1 MGVSGQVSG
10 GSYSSLHCYQGV
22 GSQLEGRFPTYKL
35 GLPTLSGDNRA
46 SGESHSLLYPSLA
59 RAEICP
65 GIAQSSSLSVPF
77 LSNVLGAKGF
87 QLSKTNN
94 GSLSSQSFA
103 LQKAL
108 QDGRPE
114 EDQQVHPSGHVGS
127 ETRLEGCLL
136 APSSSRRDPAL
147 LRLRPGGSAFPLPK
161 ASIRSVH
168 GSVGLHAGPRTRQEG
183 IKIGGSESHLFPG
196 RLLDPGSLLRGG
208 SGPYGKG
215 DPASSEAGF
224 SHQLG
229 EILSSSIEEIGVPG
243 GDNRPSR
250 DVLFTPTG
258 EGSRNSQIWQ
268 SSSGSNSVKKGPRI
282 TSRLPKF
289 CGGLSSTR
297 KTVAKAS
304 PKMGEFP
311 LFPSQKRGG
320 NFPGRGSEGGSL
332 PLDGPRVP
340 GVLSS
345 NSATLSAAPL
355 NDGRFRRRVGRSPAI
370 AQRGLLGREWS
381 VARRAAGSL
390 NELVRAEGYPLLY
403 PSLPSTSAG
412 QVYWSPV
419 RQQDSVVMPE
429 KTGFS
434 GLSFPLVPL
443 QGYFPPL
450 QESENLPFSFSF
462 ERSLKCPGRQSL
474 EEDSYS
480 YGMVSGRPVIPSSM
494 PRMGVSRSRYHGHL
508 GKQETLL
515 LRLPLPG
522 LSGFGMGYFLLRRL
536 EQLGFNLRF
545 SPVDRGSSGES
556 NTEITLIPGEGFPD
570 SSPVALQGL
579 VPFPSRE
586 VSCQAPPPGGFF
598 SDPTSFGGRGHL
610 PRGFRLKPLRLE
622 VMREALLQEGFSH
635 RAIEVIL
642 GCHKISTIKQYQSAW
657 SRFLNF
663 LEKEKI
669 RHDRIRL
676 CHVLNFLSFE
686 QEVNERAYSTI
697 AAYKCALFLP
707 LKIAL
712 NLDLAGERVEKMM
725 NGFYNLAPPEKRPMP
740 SWDLSAF
747 LFYLQSD
754 RFEPIESIPFQDLAL
769 KLLALLAL
777 GTGRRIGE
785 LAELSRSTY
794 EKSGRVFI
802 KWLPGYRA
810 KWDSAHSR
818 FIPHH
823 PSIQAMKSRSALS
836 LRLCPLRVLSCYL
849 ERRKDV
855 VRQDK
860 DDCLWLRKID
870 GLSRDLRGLIK
881 ASRRWSN
888 EPAEVICFPHQLK
901 KLAVSYSF
909 KYFSKAEMSLP
920 GIVGNSSWKTL
931 KDNYLGDVPPL
942 RCTCV
947 LPLGTVDPAKLRGRR
962 RQ

>member
-1 MGVSGQVSG
+1 MNSH
-10 GSYSSLHCYQGV
+10 SSPLRREEEISLDGDLREALSPWMDLEFLESSVPIQQP
-22 GSQLEGRFPTYKL
+22 SPQLRLMTDA
-35 GLPTLSGDNRA
+35 SGDGWGGVLQLPSGVCLEESGVWPEELLVHSMNWLELKAILCSIQAFLPHLRGKCIGLLSDNRTA
-46 SGESHSLLYPSLA
+46 LSCLKRLGSLA
-59 RAEICP
+59 
-65 GIAQSSSLSVPF
+65 SLSLWSLSRDIF
-77 LSNVLGAKGF
+77 LLCRSQKISLSPSHLKGVLNVLADKASRRTPIVTEWSLDDQSF
-87 QLSKTNN
+87 QALCLEW
-94 GSLSSQSFA
+94 GSPEVDIMATWENRKLSSYVSPCPDFQA
-103 LQKAL
+103 LEW
-108 QDGRPE
+108 DIFSCV
-114 EDQQVHPSGHVGS
+114 DWNNWGS
-127 ETRLEGCLL
+127 
-136 APSSSRRDPAL
+136 
-147 LRLRPGGSAFPLPK
+147 
-161 ASIRSVH
+161 IYV
-168 GSVGLHAGPRTRQEG
+168 
-183 IKIGGSESHLFPG
+183 
-196 RLLDPGSLLRGG
+196 
-208 SGPYGKG
+208 
-215 DPASSEAGF
+215 
-224 SHQLG
+224 
-229 EILSSSIEEIGVPG
+229 
-243 GDNRPSR
+243 
-250 DVLFTPTG
+250 
-258 EGSRNSQIWQ
+258 
-268 SSSGSNSVKKGPRI
+268 
-282 TSRLPKF
+282 
-289 CGGLSSTR
+289 
-297 KTVAKAS
+297 
-304 PKMGEFP
+304 
-311 LFPSQKRGG
+311 
-320 NFPGRGSEGGSL
+320 
-332 PLDGPRVP
+332 
-340 GVLSS
+340 
-345 NSATLSAAPL
+345 
-355 NDGRFRRRVGRSPAI
+355 
-370 AQRGLLGREWS
+370 
-381 VARRAAGSL
+381 
-390 NELVRAEGYPLLY
+390 
-403 PSLPSTSAG
+403 
-412 QVYWSPV
+412 
-419 RQQDSVVMPE
+419 
-429 KTGFS
+429 
-434 GLSFPLVPL
+434 
-443 QGYFPPL
+443 
-450 QESENLPFSFSF
+450 
-462 ERSLKCPGRQSL
+462 
-474 EEDSYS
+474 
-480 YGMVSGRPVIPSSM
+480 
-494 PRMGVSRSRYHGHL
+494 
-508 GKQETLL
+508 
-515 LRLPLPG
+515 
-522 LSGFGMGYFLLRRL
+522 
-536 EQLGFNLRF
+536 F

-663 LEKEKI
+663 LEKKKI

-818 FIPHH
+818 FIPRH

-888 EPAEVICFPHQLK
+888 EPAEVICFHQLK
-901 KLAVSYSF
+901 KLAVSYCF